1 MQIYLAMWARGIR
14 GNEVS
19 AEEMSEN
26 KLYAIGVA
34 EQLKTLLEPYHTIKC
49 PHDDKVLNLIDDLWL
64 ETRDERL
71 IPMAMERC
79 YCLLDECEGIVLFHR
94 GYMSEGMVNEENY
107 SMVKGK
113 FVYKASDLTEE
124 NDEGVNIKEDLIL
137 ALNDW
142 NEERTEDE
150 ELV

>member
-1 MQIYLAMWARGIR
+1 MQIYLAMWARGVR

-19 AEEMSEN
+19 AEEMSDN

-79 YCLLDECEGIVLFHR
+79 YCLLDECDGIVLFHR
-94 GYMSEGMVNEENY
+94 GYMSEGMANEKLYCERI
-107 SMVKGK
+107 GK
-113 FVYKASDLTEE
+113 FVYEASDLTEE
-124 NDEGVNIKEDLIL
+124 NDAGINIKEDLIL

-142 NEERTEDE
+142 NEDE
-150 ELV
+150 ER

>member
-1 MQIYLAMWARGIR
+1 MVIYLAMWVRGIR

-19 AEEMSEN
+19 AEEMADN

-34 EQLKTLLEPYHTIKC
+34 NQLRTLLEPFHTVVV
-49 PHDDKVLNLIDDLWL
+49 PHEDKVLGLIDDLFL
-64 ETRDERL
+64 ETRDQRL
-71 IPMAMERC
+71 VPMAMERC
-79 YCLLDECEGIVLFHR
+79 YCLLDECDGIVLFHR
-94 GYMSEGMVNEENY
+94 GHMSDGMCNEENY
-107 SMVKGK
+107 SLVKGK

-142 NEERTEDE
+142 NEERDEDE
-150 ELV
+150 